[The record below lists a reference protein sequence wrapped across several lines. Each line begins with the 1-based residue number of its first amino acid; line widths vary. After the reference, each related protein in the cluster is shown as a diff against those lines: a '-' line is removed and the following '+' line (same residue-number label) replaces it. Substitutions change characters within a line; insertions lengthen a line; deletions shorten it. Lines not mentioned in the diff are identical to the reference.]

1 MYIYILS
8 QTSNETLTSLVNISC
23 IFINLSLNVPMTFY
37 QQIKVIFSI
46 K

>member
-1 MYIYILS
+1 MLS
-8 QTSNETLTSLVNISC
+8 QTSNATLTSLVDDLLNISC

-37 QQIKVIFSI
+37 QQMKVIFSI